1 MSNPSAQWLHSPLA
15 IVGMACR
22 LPGADGLEPFW
33 NLLER
38 GGYAIQ
44 RMPDHKLDRRLYFD
58 ERKSVR
64 GKTYSQIG
72 GFVDERELDWS
83 LLNITPEQAG
93 DWDLCHLSLCEVA
106 ARACVHAGYDPR
118 NLPHRNVGVFVG
130 HSGGTTL
137 GGDLA
142 YRTLLEDY
150 LKLLAEMPEWQS
162 VGSPMLMAK
171 LRSELAEVRPMRRDG
186 GRPFVDAGFAS
197 GVISHNFGLIGP
209 HMSIDAACASSLVA
223 LALGAMSLA
232 SGQTEMA
239 IIGGASYNKADSL
252 VLFSAAQSCSSQM
265 SRPFDQAAD
274 GLISAEGYVT
284 VLIKR
289 LDRAIADGDRVHA
302 VIRGIGYSSDGRGRS
317 LWAPRHE
324 GQATA
329 IQRAYPDDIQPSSVQ
344 LIEAHAT
351 STQVGDATEME
362 ALTTFYA
369 PKLEPGQR
377 LPVGSVKSNIGHTLE
392 TAGLAGL
399 IKAVLAIQH
408 GVIPPSI
415 NLQNPNETIPW
426 DSVPFYVPKSA
437 QPWPTLAP
445 NQPRRAAVNAFGIG
459 GLNVHVVVDQALNL
473 PARATQ
479 NASETTAR
487 NFKSLRSEQAS
498 VEPIAIVGRG
508 LVIPGANSLQA
519 WEALLA
525 QSSAQNVAQTEHLL
539 ASWTHRVDFVYDW
552 RKHKVPPKQV
562 AHANPLQFML
572 LEAAEQALNEA
583 NLMTEAFDRAKTAVV
598 VGASLVAISE
608 IHFSLV

>member
-1 MSNPSAQWLHSPLA
+1 
-15 IVGMACR
+15 
-22 LPGADGLEPFW
+22 
-33 NLLER
+33 
-38 GGYAIQ
+38 
-44 RMPDHKLDRRLYFD
+44 
-58 ERKSVR
+58 
-64 GKTYSQIG
+64 
-72 GFVDERELDWS
+72 
-83 LLNITPEQAG
+83 
-93 DWDLCHLSLCEVA
+93 
-106 ARACVHAGYDPR
+106 
-118 NLPHRNVGVFVG
+118 
-130 HSGGTTL
+130 
-137 GGDLA
+137 
-142 YRTLLEDY
+142 
-150 LKLLAEMPEWQS
+150 
-162 VGSPMLMAK
+162 MAK

-583 NLMTEAFDRAKTAVV
+583 N
-598 VGASLVAISE
+598 
-608 IHFSLV
+608 